1 MNTAS
6 YSKRER
12 ESRELHPGA
21 SSLFFTA
28 RRMMGTAKK
37 KSLQDMRCPAGRMD
51 GAGKRSSA
59 LIAYAPDA
67 FILADSGEY
76 RDVCAG
82 LILHPAENAA
92 VLGAPE
98 IQVQING

>member
-6 YSKRER
+6 CSKRER
-12 ESRELHPGA
+12 KQGIASRCFL
-21 SSLFFTA
+21 SLFDCPQND
-28 RRMMGTAKK
+28 GHGKE

-67 FILADSGEY
+67 FILADGGEY

-82 LILHPAENAA
+82 FILHPAENAA